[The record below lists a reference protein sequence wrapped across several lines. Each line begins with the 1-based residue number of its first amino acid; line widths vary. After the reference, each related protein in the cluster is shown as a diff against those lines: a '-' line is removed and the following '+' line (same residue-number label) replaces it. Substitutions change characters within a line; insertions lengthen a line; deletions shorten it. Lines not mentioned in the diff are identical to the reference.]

1 MNGSRIFGSIAAV
14 SAYAAITV
22 LNYSESQTA
31 KNIAYALFVIAVLSL
46 ILMVFFTIHKSI
58 RAQLNNDD
66 KAKKTSES
74 VPFKEKTIDIKQKNT
89 MRKTDF
95 VAIDFEHLYSS
106 HETACEV
113 GAVRVVDGLV
123 TSRFYSTIKPPIE
136 KCSGRDNSD
145 IIGLTKDML
154 IDSPEFPEVYRQLCL
169 FVGKLP
175 LVAHHASTEKNVL
188 EKCCTLYKI
197 EETLLRNGM
206 TDTCTLSGG
215 AGLSDCCMKYDIP
228 LDEHHHPLQDAEA
241 TAKLYL
247 ALIGEGEK
255 TVIRGERI
263 KTSALNRYKKEQENF
278 DPTIL
283 QPLDDYEVVNKD
295 TPFFGRVKTVV
306 SGQFEAYPDRN
317 ALKASL
323 KGLGADID
331 GNISKNTRL
340 FVVGKTGVGP
350 SKMEKA
356 LKYGTRIIQEEELYQ
371 WVEKQ
376 V

>member
-1 MNGSRIFGSIAAV
+1 MKGFDIFGSIAAV
-14 SAYAAITV
+14 SAYVAIAV
-22 LNYSESQTA
+22 LNFSDTPTA
-31 KNIAYALFVIAVLSL
+31 KNIAYVLFVIAVLSL
-46 ILMVFFTIHKSI
+46 LLMVFFNLRQSI
-58 RAQLNNDD
+58 RAQIDNGG
-66 KAKKTSES
+66 KAKRTSLS
-74 VPFKEKTIDIKQKNT
+74 VPSKEKTIDIKQTNT

-123 TSRFYSTIKPPIE
+123 TGRFYSTIKPPVTM
-136 KCSGRDNSD
+136 CFGRDNSD
-145 IIGLTKDML
+145 IIGLNEDLLM
-154 IDSPEFPEVYRQLCL
+154 DSPEFPDVYRQICL

-188 EKCCTLYKI
+188 EKCCTHYKI

-215 AGLSDCCMKYDIP
+215 AGLSVCCMKYNIP
-228 LDEHHHPLQDAEA
+228 LDEHHNPLRDAEA

-247 ALIGEGEK
+247 ALLGEGEK
-255 TVIRGERI
+255 TVVRGERI
-263 KTSALNRYKKEQENF
+263 KTNALSRYKKEKENF
-278 DPTIL
+278 DSTIL
-283 QPLDDYEVVNKD
+283 QPLDDDEVVNKD

-306 SGQFEAYPDRN
+306 SGQFKAYPDRN
-317 ALKASL
+317 ALKVSL
-323 KGLGADID
+323 KNLGADID
-331 GNISKNTRL
+331 GTISKNTKL
-340 FVVGKTGVGP
+340 FIVGKTGVGP

>member
-14 SAYAAITV
+14 SAYAAIFT

-46 ILMVFFTIHKSI
+46 ILMVFFTLHQSI
-58 RAQLNNDD
+58 RAQIDNDD
-66 KAKKTSES
+66 NTKKTSLS
-74 VPFKEKTIDIKQKNT
+74 VPSKEKTIDIKQKNT

-123 TSRFYSTIKPPIE
+123 TGRFYSTIKPPFE
-136 KCSGRDNSD
+136 LCSGRDNSD

-154 IDSPEFPEVYRQLCL
+154 TDSPEFPEVYRQLCL

-197 EETLLRNGM
+197 EENLLRNGV
-206 TDTCTLSGG
+206 TDTCTLSDGD
-215 AGLSDCCMKYDIP
+215 GLSDCCVKYYIP

-247 ALIGEGEK
+247 ALLGEDEK
-255 TVIRGERI
+255 KVARGERI

-283 QPLDDYEVVNKD
+283 QPLDDDEVVNKE

-323 KGLGADID
+323 KELGADID
-331 GNISKNTRL
+331 GNISKNTKL

-356 LKYGTRIIQEEELYQ
+356 LKFGTRIIQEEELYQ

>member
-1 MNGSRIFGSIAAV
+1 MKGSRIIGIIGIIF
-14 SAYAAITV
+14 AYSSLTI

-31 KNIAYALFVIAVLSL
+31 KIIASVLFVLAILSAVL
-46 ILMVFFTIHKSI
+46 MVIFTIRETMI
-58 RAQLNNDD
+58 VQIDNDD
-66 KAKKTSES
+66 NTKKTSLS
-74 VPFKEKTIDIKQKNT
+74 VPSNENDIDIKQKNT

-123 TSRFYSTIKPPIE
+123 TGRFYSTIKPPIE
-136 KCSGRDNSD
+136 MCYGRDNSD

-154 IDSPEFPEVYRQLCL
+154 IDSPEFPDVYSQLCL

-197 EETLLRNGM
+197 EEDLLKNGM
-206 TDTCTLSGG
+206 TDTCALSGG

-247 ALIGEGEK
+247 ALIGEDEK
-255 TVIRGERI
+255 QVDRGERI
-263 KTSALNRYKKEQENF
+263 NTSALSRYKNEQKNF

-283 QPLDDYEVVNKD
+283 QPLDDDEVVNKN

-317 ALKASL
+317 ALKESL
-323 KGLGADID
+323 KELGADID
-331 GNISKNTRL
+331 MNISKNTKI
-340 FVVGKTGVGP
+340 FVIGKTGVGP

-356 LKYGTRIIQEEELYQ
+356 LKYGTRIIQEDELYQ

>member
-14 SAYAAITV
+14 SAYVAIFT

-31 KNIAYALFVIAVLSL
+31 KNIAYALFFIAVLSL
-46 ILMVFFTIHKSI
+46 ILMVFFTLHQSI
-58 RAQLNNDD
+58 RTQIDNDD
-66 KAKKTSES
+66 KAKKTSLS

-106 HETACEV
+106 LETACEV

-123 TSRFYSTIKPPIE
+123 TGRFYSTIKPPLE

-197 EETLLRNGM
+197 EENLLRNGM

-247 ALIGEGEK
+247 ALLGEDEK
-255 TVIRGERI
+255 KVARGERI
-263 KTSALNRYKKEQENF
+263 KTSALNHYKKEQESF

-283 QPLDDYEVVNKD
+283 QPLDDDEVVNKD

-323 KGLGADID
+323 KEFGADID
-331 GNISKNTRL
+331 GNISKNTKL

>member
-1 MNGSRIFGSIAAV
+1 MNGSRIFGTIAAV
-14 SAYAAITV
+14 SAYAAIFT
-22 LNYSESQTA
+22 LNYSESLTA

-46 ILMVFFTIHKSI
+46 ILMVFFTLHQSI
-58 RAQLNNDD
+58 RAQIDNDD
-66 KAKKTSES
+66 NTKKTSLS
-74 VPFKEKTIDIKQKNT
+74 VPSKETTIDIKQKNT

-123 TSRFYSTIKPPIE
+123 TGRFYSTIKPPFE
-136 KCSGRDNSD
+136 MCSGRDNSD
-145 IIGLTKDML
+145 IIGLTKEML
-154 IDSPEFPEVYRQLCL
+154 IDSPDFPEVYRQLCL

-188 EKCCTLYKI
+188 EKCCTHYKI

-228 LDEHHHPLQDAEA
+228 LGEHHHPLQDAEA

-247 ALIGEGEK
+247 ALIGEDEK
-255 TVIRGERI
+255 KVIRGERI

-283 QPLDDYEVVNKD
+283 QPLDDDEVVNKD

-323 KGLGADID
+323 KELGADID
-331 GNISKNTRL
+331 GNVSKNTKL